1 MHFLFVHGWGFDA
14 GIWRE
19 IATHLQGHEVRCV
32 DLGFFGAKSDDAKSW
47 PEGGVAVGHSLGV
60 LWLLKALQEG
70 RAPPFRGLISVQG
83 FDRFCP
89 YVPPPVVASMRREL
103 RRDPAATL
111 NRFWLAC
118 DAKDPAADQASAD
131 RERLDEGLG
140 WLMEWDASAARVSL
154 VCPMLALAAKDDRIV
169 PAPMSE
175 AIWGSGKM
183 HWSESGGHVLPLS
196 RPEWC
201 AKHVLD
207 FVSEL
212 QP

>member
-103 RRDPAATL
+103 RRDTVATL
-111 NRFWLAC
+111 NNFWRAC
-118 DAKDPAADQASAD
+118 GLEDPAADQASAN

-140 WLMEWDASAARVSL
+140 WLMEWDASAAKAAL
-154 VCPMLALAAKDDRIV
+154 ACPMLALAARDDRIV
-169 PAPMSE
+169 PASMSE
-175 AIWGSGKM
+175 AIWGSGDLR
-183 HWSESGGHVLPLS
+183 WSESGGHVLPLS
-196 RPEWC
+196 RPQWC

-207 FVSEL
+207 FASEL
-212 QP
+212 EP